1 VSNFTNTTSNYI
13 SGIDSEYPVAGQDN
27 DSQGF
32 RNNFSNI
39 SLALTSINGDVTDL
53 QVNTVK
59 INQTNNFGNNLI
71 QQAQFQNCSVAIY
84 DDTATATAG
93 NFTVDY
99 SNGSYQKFYLDRGT
113 HNITL
118 SNLPSSDKSGSLIL
132 ELTAATTYNTY
143 INFISSS
150 LFNLS
155 SDDLPYQITQDHPF
169 IIEIISDGIGGNLFV
184 KKMND
189 AILTANTVDINASN
203 VTGTNIYA
211 VTALHINTNSYTVS
225 TDLNTIISNGN
236 LVGKVAL
243 LPQQITT
250 TVASVYADVGGASNT
265 TSTFDVVSTSDVIV
279 GAAFS
284 FTGTNTTYTVTAIDG
299 PQITTQPFNFRK
311 SYVTDGD
318 SITFTNPQFPTQ
330 PTIAIMSPV
339 VASTTT
345 AQVGDLNGQIHANS
359 SSVYISYADYA
370 PNTTN
375 KIQLPSLNS
384 VKTSIGSA
392 IPQGSII
399 MWYGAS
405 NTVPTGWQIC
415 DGTNSTPDLRDKF
428 IVGAGTTYSNGNT
441 GGSANAVVVS
451 HSHSVTDPGHD
462 HTGPT
467 YQYLLKP
474 PYVGSLTGND
484 MSGSGSEQA
493 VGGGDGGLMI
503 TTATNITINSQGV
516 SGTNANL
523 PPYFALFFIMK
534 MS

>member
-1 VSNFTNTTSNYI
+1 MSNFTNTTSNYI
-13 SGIDSEYPVAGQDN
+13 SGVDTAYPVAGKDN

-39 SLALTSINGDVTDL
+39 SLALTSLNGDVTDL

-59 INQTNNFGNNLI
+59 INQTNNFGDNFI

-84 DDTATATAG
+84 DQTATTTDG
-93 NFTVDY
+93 DFTVDY
-99 SNGSYQKFYLDRGT
+99 SNGSYQKFYLGRGT

-118 SNLPSSDKSGSLIL
+118 TNLPSSDKSGSLIL

-150 LFNLS
+150 LINLS
-155 SDDLPYQITQDHPF
+155 SDYLPYQITQVHPYV
-169 IIEIISDGIGGNLFV
+169 IEIISDGVGGNLFV

-203 VTGTNIYA
+203 VTGTNVYA
-211 VTALHINTNSYTVS
+211 VKSLHINTNSYTVAG
-225 TDLNTIISNGN
+225 DNNTIVSNGN
-236 LVGKVAL
+236 LIGKVAL
-243 LPQQITT
+243 LPQQIST
-250 TVASVYADVGGASNT
+250 TVASVYADVGGPSNT
-265 TSTFDVVSTSDVIV
+265 TSTFDVASSTDVIV

-284 FTGTNTTYTVTAIDG
+284 FVGTNTVFTITAIDG
-299 PQITTQPFNFRK
+299 PQISTQPFNFRAG
-311 SYVTDGD
+311 YVTDGD
-318 SITFTNPQFPTQ
+318 SITFTNPQFPSQ
-330 PTIAIMSPV
+330 PIIATMSPITV
-339 VASTTT
+339 STTT

-384 VKTSIGSA
+384 VTTAIGHA
-392 IPQGSII
+392 VPQGSII

-415 DGTNSTPDLRDKF
+415 DGTNSTPNLRDKF
-428 IVGAGTTYSNGNT
+428 IVGAGTTYSNGDT

-451 HSHSVTDPGHD
+451 HSHSVTDAGHAHASQYD
-462 HTGPT
+462 NRTPTGIDGNGA
-467 YQYLLKP
+467 
-474 PYVGSLTGND
+474 GSEIG
-484 MSGSGSEQA
+484 GSGT
-493 VGGGDGGLMI
+493 VWTYPT
-503 TTATNITINSQGV
+503 TTATTGITVDTAGV
-516 SGTNANL
+516 TGANANL

-534 MS
+534 MT